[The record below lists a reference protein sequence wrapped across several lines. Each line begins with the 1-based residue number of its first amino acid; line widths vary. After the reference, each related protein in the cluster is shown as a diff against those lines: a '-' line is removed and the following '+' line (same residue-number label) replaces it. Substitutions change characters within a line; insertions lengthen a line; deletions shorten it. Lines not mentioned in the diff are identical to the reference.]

1 MRELETKQLEEIS
14 LAKNYTISVEPIKN
28 DKKAKYIFKDDGN
41 VISEYVAVLPLQ
53 ITPQSGIARE
63 IMKYLDPDN
72 EYRKEKLSSD
82 FDKIKQILHQYYESA
97 KLLATEM
104 ENMQQEEKE
113 HHLKEH
119 LKIAEDSLKSL
130 DNPLIWIANIIEWLT
145 AGERNNILLSFV
157 AYAGQIILKN
167 PISVIFLGEGSS
179 GKSHIQEVALDLNHD
194 EFKIYEKKITE
205 AAMFRR
211 AEEDMYFYD
220 GKIVNYGDLGGNND
234 QDFVMESKNLLKELQ
249 SDAFLNK
256 PLNVPDGE
264 GGFIVKDIT
273 LKGRPCLTYTTVPGF
288 QFDDQE
294 KSRSIFITPRMD
306 NKVVYNKRQ
315 SMLEMKGKT
324 YNQMKKYERESKTI
338 EYMVYHLREALEDI
352 TIINPYI
359 SLVIDFLSESDYFK
373 RDFDKHNGIL
383 KTITAL
389 NFYNK
394 TVHETDKSK
403 KVIYVSLS
411 DVQLFFSLL
420 RPYHESIMF
429 NISPKAVDILSDL
442 RENISKWN
450 VLAVDEEKYDNQGNL
465 IAGVSN
471 NDYFEKSET
480 KLSKR
485 SVRRYFNELS
495 SEGFIKVIAKKS
507 QTNIWGLTGK
517 VSNSYVDDLLELDE
531 EAVNSI
537 SYELGEDIKD
547 IILNNELVDGLN
559 VLLSHDCVD
568 IPPWNRFDKE
578 EYKIKKF
585 EE

>member
-1 MRELETKQLEEIS
+1 MELEKQELEEIP
-14 LAKNYTISVEPIKN
+14 LAENYTISVEPTNN
-28 DKKAKYIFKDDGN
+28 DNKAKYIFKDEGN
-41 VISEYVAVLPLQ
+41 VISEYVKELPVNMS
-53 ITPQSGIARE
+53 PSGGIARE
-63 IMKYLDPDN
+63 IKKYLDPEN
-72 EYRKEKLSSD
+72 QYRKEKIDSN
-82 FDKIKQILHQYYESA
+82 FDKIKQILQQYYGSA
-97 KLLATEM
+97 KLLQTEL
-104 ENMQQEEKE
+104 NTIKQQEQE
-113 HHLKEH
+113 HHLKEQ
-119 LKIAEDSLKSL
+119 LQIAKESLESL
-130 DNPLIWIANIIEWLT
+130 DQPLIWIANIIEWLT

-167 PISVIFLGEGSS
+167 PISVIGLGEGSS
-179 GKSHIQEVALDLNHD
+179 GKSHIQEVALNLNPD

-211 AEEDMYFYD
+211 AEEDPYFYD

-273 LKGRPCLTYTTVPGF
+273 LKGRPCLTYTSVPGF

-294 KSRSIFITPRMD
+294 KSRSIFVTPRMD

-324 YNQMKKYERESKTI
+324 YNRMKKYERQSKTI
-338 EYMVYHLREALEDI
+338 EYIVYHLREVLEDI

-359 SLVIDFLSESDYFK
+359 SLIIDFLSESDYFK
-373 RDFDKHNGIL
+373 RDFDKYNGIL

-394 TVHETDKSK
+394 TVHETDEGKQI
-403 KVIYVSLS
+403 IYVTLS

-450 VLAVDEEKYDNQGNL
+450 VLAVDDEKYDTQGNL
-465 IAGVSN
+465 IAGISS

-485 SVRRYFNELS
+485 SVRRYFGELS
-495 SEGFIKVIAKKS
+495 SEGFIKVIAKKG
-507 QTNIWGLTGK
+507 QTNIWGMTGK

-531 EAVNSI
+531 VAVNSI
-537 SYELGEDIKD
+537 SYELGKDIKD
-547 IILNNELVDGLN
+547 IVLNDELIDGLSI
-559 VLLSHDCVD
+559 LLSHDDVD
-568 IPPWNRFDKE
+568 IPPWNQFDKE
-578 EYKIKKF
+578 EHKIKNF